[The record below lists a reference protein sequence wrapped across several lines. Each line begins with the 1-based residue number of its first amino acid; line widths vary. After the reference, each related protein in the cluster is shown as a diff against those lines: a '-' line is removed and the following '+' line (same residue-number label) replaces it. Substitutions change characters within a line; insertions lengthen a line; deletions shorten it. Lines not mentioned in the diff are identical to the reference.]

1 MSAPDELAG
10 LEAVA
15 LSDRDL
21 PASTYELIERSA
33 KRHPDKIAL
42 HLLPGGTGWRE
53 PNSWSYSQL
62 LSRVNKTANLF
73 AALEVPSGA
82 VVALMLPNS
91 GSAYAALWGAQALGI
106 VNPVNPMLAR
116 EHLIDIFT
124 LTEAEILLAPAP
136 CVDLLLWQKAL
147 DIAAAVPTVRMVL
160 AVGGPPQSAA
170 ETATGDFDLL
180 CAEQSGSNLEFEER
194 RTLDDVAAYFHTGGT
209 TGVPKV
215 AAHTHLNEVSLAW
228 SLAQRTE
235 FVDAVVLSGLPLF
248 HVNAV
253 HVTGL
258 APLSGGG
265 TIVALGPLGY
275 RDRMAVEDFWRIVE
289 YFEVSLF
296 SGVPTVF
303 SSLPEVPAGVDIS
316 SLRCGIVGAA
326 PLPARVR
333 VDFESKTGVP
343 MIEGYGLTE
352 ATCASVLEP
361 LSGRVPGTTGLRL
374 PYQHVK
380 AVDVDA
386 GGAPI
391 RDCPAGEEG
400 ILAIKGPCVFPG
412 YLRRHSQGARLDSS
426 GSVFDGW
433 LVTGDRGSVDGQG
446 FVSLGGRAK
455 DLIIRGGHNI
465 DPRTVEE
472 VLLQHPDVDAAAV
485 VGRPHA
491 HSGEVPVAYVVL
503 RGDAPHDTDSLLT
516 WARGRAPEPAAAPVF
531 IHEIDELPL
540 TAVGKV
546 FKVPLIRDATR
557 RVVDAELVELGLRG
571 RTVIDGKRVAVHLAE
586 DTADDRADQLR
597 DRLLRY
603 HFESVVSS
611 GTRSATGEPA

>member
-1 MSAPDELAG
+1 MSALEELAG

-62 LSRVNKTANLF
+62 LSRVNKAANLF
-73 AALEVPSGA
+73 AALDVPSGG

-136 CVDLLLWQKAL
+136 GLDLLLWQKAL

-160 AVGGPPQSAA
+160 AVGGPPQSVA

-194 RTLDDVAAYFHTGGT
+194 RTLNDVAAYFHTGGT
-209 TGVPKV
+209 TGAPKV

-258 APLSGGG
+258 APLYGGS

-289 YFEVSLF
+289 HFEVSLF

-303 SSLPEVPAGVDIS
+303 SSLPEVPTGVDIS

-333 VDFESKTGVP
+333 RHFESNTGVP

-361 LSGRVPGTTGLRL
+361 LGGRVPGTTGLRL

-391 RDCPAGEEG
+391 RDCPAGEVG

-412 YLRRHSQGARLDSS
+412 YLRRHSQDARLDSS

-465 DPRTVEE
+465 DPRTIEE
-472 VLLQHPDVDAAAV
+472 VLLQHPDVDAVAA

-503 RGDAPHDTDSLLT
+503 SVDSSPDIDALLT
-516 WARGRAPEPAAAPVF
+516 WAGAHAPEPAAAPVF

-546 FKVPLIRDATR
+546 FKVPLVHDATR

-571 RTVIDGKRVAVHLAE
+571 RTVIDGDRVSVQLAE

-603 HFESVVSS
+603 HFESEVSNE
-611 GTRSATGEPA
+611 TRWATGEPA

>member
-1 MSAPDELAG
+1 MSALEELAR
-10 LEAVA
+10 LESVA
-15 LSDRDL
+15 LSDRNL
-21 PASTYELIERSA
+21 PASTYELIVRSA
-33 KRHPDKIAL
+33 KRHADKVAL
-42 HLLPGGTGWRE
+42 HLLPGGSVWRE
-53 PNSWSYSQL
+53 PDSWSYSQL
-62 LSRVNKTANLF
+62 LSRVNQAANLF
-73 AALEVPSGA
+73 AALEVPLGG
-82 VVALMLPNS
+82 VVAVMLPNS

-136 CVDLLLWQKAL
+136 GVDRLLWEKAL
-147 DIAAAVPTVRMVL
+147 DIAAAVPTLRMVL
-160 AVGGPPQSAA
+160 AVGGPPQPDS
-170 ETATGDFDLL
+170 EIATGDFDLL
-180 CAEQSGSNLEFEER
+180 CADQSGSNLVFEER
-194 RTLDDVAAYFHTGGT
+194 RTITDVAAYFHTGGT
-209 TGVPKV
+209 TGAPKV

-228 SLAQRTE
+228 SLAQRAE
-235 FVDAVVLSGLPLF
+235 FVDAVVLTGLPLF

-258 APLSGGG
+258 APLYGGG

-275 RDRMAVEDFWRIVE
+275 RDRAAVDEFWRIVE
-289 YFEVSLF
+289 HFEVSLF

-303 SSLPEVPAGVDIS
+303 SSLPEIPTGVDIS

-326 PLPARVR
+326 PLPAQVR
-333 VDFESKTGVP
+333 RDFESNTGVP

-361 LSGRVPGTTGLRL
+361 LGGRVLGATGLRL

-386 GGAPI
+386 GGVPI
-391 RDCPAGEEG
+391 RDCSAGEVG

-412 YLRRHSQGARLDSS
+412 YLRRHSEGARLDSS

-465 DPRTVEE
+465 DPRIVEE
-472 VLLQHPDVDAAAV
+472 VLLQHPDVEAVAV

-503 RGDAPHDTDSLLT
+503 RGDAPRDTDSLLA
-516 WARGRAPEPAAAPVF
+516 WARAHAPEPAAAPVF

-546 FKVPLIRDATR
+546 FKVPLIRDATMQ
-557 RVVDAELVELGLRG
+557 VVDAELIELGLRG
-571 RTVIDGKRVAVHLAE
+571 RTVIDGDRASVHLAE
-586 DTADDRADQLR
+586 GTADDRADQLR

-611 GTRSATGEPA
+611 GTRSATGELA